1 MTDSRPRP
9 RYIMIG
15 GFLGAGKTTSIQ
27 AFARYLTEHKGL
39 KVGLITNDQGAGL
52 VDSALGRSHQFPVE
66 EISGGC
72 FCCRFHSLVDA
83 AQELMKARSDEI
95 PDVFL
100 AEPVGSCTD
109 LVATVSLPL
118 QQIYGDS
125 YRIAPLSVL
134 VDPIRALRVLGLDE
148 GGRKFSPNVVYIY
161 RKQLQEADQ
170 IVINKTDLVSPERL
184 QILKSALA
192 EQFPDAGIFEISARH
207 ERGMEDWFEYLM
219 ATEMDSRRYLD
230 IDYDQY
236 ADGEALLGWLN
247 ATLHVRS
254 DENNFDGN
262 ALLTGLGSS
271 LREEL
276 AGREVTVAH
285 LKMTLTPVGDPFEI
299 AAINLVRDDAEAELS
314 HRLMEPLEEGE
325 LLVNIRAE
333 CDARELE
340 RSCERAF
347 GVILGEQLGL
357 GFEIVHLEA
366 FQPGKPMPTHRVTAE
381 SPVVSP

>member
-27 AFARYLTEHKGL
+27 AFARYLTKHKGL

-148 GGRKFSPNVVYIY
+148 RGRKFSPNVVYIY

-219 ATEMDSRRYLD
+219 ATEMDSR
-230 IDYDQY
+230 
-236 ADGEALLGWLN
+236 
-247 ATLHVRS
+247 
-254 DENNFDGN
+254 
-262 ALLTGLGSS
+262 
-271 LREEL
+271 
-276 AGREVTVAH
+276 
-285 LKMTLTPVGDPFEI
+285 
-299 AAINLVRDDAEAELS
+299 
-314 HRLMEPLEEGE
+314 
-325 LLVNIRAE
+325 
-333 CDARELE
+333 
-340 RSCERAF
+340 
-347 GVILGEQLGL
+347 
-357 GFEIVHLEA
+357 
-366 FQPGKPMPTHRVTAE
+366 
-381 SPVVSP
+381 